1 MNVSAIGARV
11 DALLA
16 MTQQQASMLLQNTL
30 YHGTLGVMHAL
41 YGPNSSQERDLCT
54 YIERLPEKS
63 HPSYP
68 HIISQ
73 SIAAIA
79 GALVSIKG
87 ELESGFLGS
96 LRAGIAGELL
106 TDLLKLARAVLD
118 QGGDEAKNV
127 AAVLAAAAFE
137 DMVRRLA
144 DLNEL
149 PQDEKLADVLTALKS
164 AGVLQGAEVG
174 IAQSYLGFR
183 NKALHARW
191 SEVDL
196 PAVQAV
202 LAFTEQIILQRFR

>member
-1 MNVSAIGARV
+1 
-11 DALLA
+11 
-16 MTQQQASMLLQNTL
+16 MTQQQSSMLLQNTL
-30 YHGTLGVMHAL
+30 YQGTLGVMHGL
-41 YGPNSSQERDLCT
+41 YGPNSSQERDLRT
-54 YIERLPEKS
+54 YIERLSEKA

-68 HIISQ
+68 NIINQ

-127 AAVLAAAAFE
+127 VAVLAAAAFE

-144 DLNEL
+144 EL
-149 PQDEKLADVLTALKS
+149 KGVPQEEKLADVLTALKS

-191 SEVDL
+191 SEIDL

-202 LAFTEQIILQRFR
+202 LAFTEQIILQRFT

>member
-1 MNVSAIGARV
+1 MNVSAIGAPI

-16 MTQQQASMLLQNTL
+16 VAQQQASILLQNTL
-30 YHGTLGVMHAL
+30 YQGTLGVMHAL
-41 YGPNSSQERDLCT
+41 YGPDSSQERDLRT
-54 YIERLPEKS
+54 YVERLSKNT

-68 HIISQ
+68 QIVGQ
-73 SIAAIA
+73 SIAAIT
-79 GALVSIKG
+79 GTLVSIKG

-127 AAVLAAAAFE
+127 SAVLAAAAFE

-144 DLNEL
+144 DLNGL
-149 PQDEKLADVLTALKS
+149 PQDEKLADVLSALKS
-164 AGVLQGAEVG
+164 AGVLRGAEVG

-191 SEVDL
+191 TEVDL

-202 LAFTEQIILQRFR
+202 LAFTEQVILQRFR

>member
-1 MNVSAIGARV
+1 MNVSAIEARV
-11 DALLA
+11 DSLLA
-16 MTQQQASMLLQNTL
+16 MTQQQSSMLLQNTH
-30 YHGTLGVMHAL
+30 YQGTLGVMHAL
-41 YGPNSSQERDLCT
+41 YGPNSSQERDLRT
-54 YIERLPEKS
+54 YIEKLSEKL

-79 GALVSIKG
+79 GALASVKG
-87 ELESGFLGS
+87 ELQSGFVGS

-106 TDLLKLARAVLD
+106 SDLLKLARTVLD

-144 DLNEL
+144 ELKGL
-149 PQDEKLADVLTALKS
+149 PQEEKLADVLTALKS

-174 IAQSYLGFR
+174 IAQSYLAFR

-191 SEVDL
+191 SEFDL

-202 LAFTEQIILQRFR
+202 LAFTEQIILQRFT